1 MTNRQLAA
9 LRRKL
14 ERLELDLLRRVVAWQ
29 GERIEQLQ
37 DENARLADEAA
48 EADRFAHFWREQHDA
63 LQDAYYSGSA
73 PPAVGVTRDGALVI
87 VHNDESPATSE
98 PP

>member
-1 MTNRQLAA
+1 MANRPLAA

-14 ERLELDLLRRVVAWQ
+14 ERQELELLRRVVAWQ

-37 DENARLADEAA
+37 DENARLNDEADA
-48 EADRFAHFWREQHDA
+48 ADRFAHFWREEFEA
-63 LQDAYYSGSA
+63 LQENSSHAS
-73 PPAVGVTRDGALVI
+73 PAVGLTRDGALVI